1 MNNYFIF
8 SLPRSLEVL
17 DLSHNCLTSLD
28 PAVTRLSGLTSL
40 SLAHN
45 KLTAISV
52 SFAALSR
59 LTHLDLSHNQLRLL
73 PASVLPPASLPG
85 LASLDLTSNPWACDP
100 SLAWLLAWSDQLTP
114 ELQCRIP
121 DSPQE
126 APLLPVMREYRAQVT
141 PHCPPAC
148 SCHFYHFVPRHS
160 EPPAPAFSFTVSVN
174 CSGSGLAQFPVLPRH
189 TVRLDMSHNNIQS
202 EVTIMPNLKCFN
214 EQLLFR
220 PFSPSTL
227 RRAITKRSPL

>member
-1 MNNYFIF
+1 MRGLFIDKSLLII

-17 DLSHNCLTSLD
+17 DLSHNSLTSVD
-28 PAVTRLSGLTSL
+28 PALTRLGGLTSL

-52 SFAALSR
+52 SFSPLSR

-73 PASVLPPASLPG
+73 PASVLPPASLPS
-85 LASLDLTSNPWACDP
+85 LASLDLTSNPWECDP
-100 SLAWLLAWSDQLTP
+100 GLAWLSSWSGRVREQLETP
-114 ELQCRIP
+114 DLKCRIP

-148 SCHFYHFVPRHS
+148 QCRFYHFVPRHT

-174 CSGSGLAQFPVLPRH
+174 CSGSGLGQFPVLPRH

-202 EVTIMPNLKCFN
+202 EVTVMKYNSDI
-214 EQLLFR
+214 
-220 PFSPSTL
+220 
-227 RRAITKRSPL
+227 